1 MNETTKKMLAELDA
15 AIEQCLWIP
24 NEHLPEEYHDDREGG
39 KTLKRL
45 NKQADQ
51 VEEAKAEIPA
61 RERPVIFYD
70 TPEGRGTPER
80 MAILNKYRDAV
91 ANGEEI
97 PYEINE
103 DRLYRNE
110 QAFASAIDL
119 SMGEEE

>member
-24 NEHLPEEYHDDREGG
+24 NEHLPEAYHDDREGG

-97 PYEINE
+97 PYEVNE
-103 DRLYRNE
+103 DRLYKNE
-110 QAFASAIDL
+110 QAFASAMELELDA
-119 SMGEEE
+119 